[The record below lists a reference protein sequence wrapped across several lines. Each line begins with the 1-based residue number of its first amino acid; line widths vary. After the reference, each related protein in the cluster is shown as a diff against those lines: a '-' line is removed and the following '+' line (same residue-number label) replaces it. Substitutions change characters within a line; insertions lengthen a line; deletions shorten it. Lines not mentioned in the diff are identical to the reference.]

1 MRAIAGMLVVLAAL
15 AVARS
20 APAAP
25 TTYGVAGTKACLA
38 KKGVQ
43 LQSGSTGS
51 LGGLTAAQKS
61 ESLIGT
67 LPVGSAP
74 NILYLA
80 IGHDAPGAVALRAV
94 LKKGIVPNPTA
105 GNSWSGQKSNA
116 AWIVVSL
123 GGAPPPAAAHT
134 LVLSCLTRGTTPPTG
149 KPTSPARYSRDQVA
163 LCLGATNKASVLSA
177 QDIASVGSLVLG
189 KIPPR
194 FVPHL
199 IFAYTSTQPNTKDGF
214 GILMLFGS
222 SHADALAL
230 RAQLNSAL
238 GGKLLGPSALWLDS
252 KKNVAWASFRIHGTT
267 TQGIAS
273 GKRLVLGCL
282 P

>member
-20 APAAP
+20 APAA
-25 TTYGVAGTKACLA
+25 YGVAGTKACLA
-38 KKGVQ
+38 GKGVQ
-43 LQSGSTGS
+43 FQSASTGS
-51 LGGLTAAQKS
+51 LAGLTAAQKS

-67 LPVGSAP
+67 LPVGSSP
-74 NILYLA
+74 NMLYLA
-80 IGHDAPGAVALRAV
+80 IGHDAAGAVALRAV

-123 GGAPPPAAAHT
+123 GGAPPPAAAHA
-134 LVLSCLTRGTTPPTG
+134 LVLSCLTRGTPPTG
-149 KPTSPARYSRDQVA
+149 KATSPARYSGDQVA
-163 LCLGATNKASVLSA
+163 LCLGATNKAGVLSA
-177 QDIASVGSLVLG
+177 KDIASVGSLILG
-189 KIPPR
+189 KIPSR

-199 IFAYTSTQPNTKDGF
+199 IFAYTSTHPNTKDGF

-222 SHADALAL
+222 SHAGALAL

-252 KKNVAWASFRIHGTT
+252 KKNVAWASFRTHGTT
-267 TQGIAS
+267 AQGIAS